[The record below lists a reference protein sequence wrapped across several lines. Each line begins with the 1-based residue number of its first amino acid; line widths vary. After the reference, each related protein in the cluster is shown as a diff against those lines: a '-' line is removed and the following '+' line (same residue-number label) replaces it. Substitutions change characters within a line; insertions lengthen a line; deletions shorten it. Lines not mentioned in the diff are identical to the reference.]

1 MTLKQLTDSVNEL
14 KEIYPFEDDKTE
26 ICIVHNLKTNI
37 DNIVSLKTVH
47 GNGISIQM
55 DKVVSLGISDEIA
68 RYV

>member
-1 MTLKQLTDSVNEL
+1 MTIKQLTDSVNEL
-14 KEIYPFEDDKTE
+14 KEIYPFEDNKTE
-26 ICIVHNLKTNI
+26 ISIGHNLTTNI
-37 DNIVSLKTVH
+37 DNTVSLKTVH